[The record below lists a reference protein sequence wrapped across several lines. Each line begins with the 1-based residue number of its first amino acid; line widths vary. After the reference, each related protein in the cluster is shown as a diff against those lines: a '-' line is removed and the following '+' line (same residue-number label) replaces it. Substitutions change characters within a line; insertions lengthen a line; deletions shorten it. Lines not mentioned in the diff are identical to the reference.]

1 MRLHYVVPCLP
12 VLSYCMEC
20 FVHGNHALH
29 TEVHTGADCIGSP
42 APLNAQCGLGA
53 AERMMLWAR
62 GIVLSMEVCAV
73 IL

>member
-1 MRLHYVVPCLP
+1 MRSHHVVPHLS
-12 VLSYCMEC
+12 VLSYCLRC
-20 FVHGNHALH
+20 SVHDNNALH
-29 TEVHTGADCIGSP
+29 TEFHVSADCIGSP

-62 GIVLSMEVCAV
+62 GIVPSMEACAV